1 MKLIQEIA
9 AAVLMLGG
17 TVFML
22 LGSIGIV
29 RLPDF
34 YSRTHA
40 SGKIDTMGIML
51 LLAGLAVHEGL
62 TLNTFKLV
70 LVIVFV
76 AAANPV
82 GAHALARSALKFG
95 LKPWFRGESEG
106 AKYE

>member
-1 MKLIQEIA
+1 MKLAQEIL
-9 AAVLMLGG
+9 AVALMLGG
-17 TVFML
+17 GAFML

-34 YSRTHA
+34 YTRTHA
-40 SGKIDTMGIML
+40 SSKIDTVGIML

-70 LVIVFV
+70 LIIVFV

-95 LKPWFRGESEG
+95 LKPWYRDEPQG